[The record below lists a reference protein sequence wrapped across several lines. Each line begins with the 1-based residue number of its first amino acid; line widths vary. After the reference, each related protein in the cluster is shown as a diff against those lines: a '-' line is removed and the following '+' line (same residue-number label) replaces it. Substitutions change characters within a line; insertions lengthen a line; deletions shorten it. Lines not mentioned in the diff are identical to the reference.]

1 MLRYLQ
7 IRSSDIAKLI
17 SRAWK
22 ELPETDKSVWH
33 HKAQL
38 DRQRYDREK
47 AAFKGPWKVPI
58 VKDPNAPK
66 KPMSAF
72 LDYANERRRFIAEA
86 NPTMNGT
93 EISCLL
99 ARLWREC
106 PDDVRQ
112 RYRDREARERKIY
125 KERRAQWERQ
135 KRELSESCEESVSG
149 SEGST
154 VTPALHDS
162 SVPSADDFW
171 ALDTLFATEVQQRL
185 QPLPSQYTLTA
196 TGRLPTTSLRPE
208 PLTVKINCEPAAS
221 FQQTPLDHT
230 TTCVI
235 HQNTAST
242 ARFDNYSIDDILQ
255 DEELF
260 QTDFSPADVPSL
272 LNWTENL

>member
-1 MLRYLQ
+1 MAKKTQRIKFKRAPGAPRRFQSAYMFFAASQHRVIRQNSCDKKVSKVPFPVVPAPCIRHEHAIQGQLFSCPILMLRYLQ

-135 KRELSESCEESVSG
+135 KR
-149 SEGST
+149 
-154 VTPALHDS
+154 
-162 SVPSADDFW
+162 F
-171 ALDTLFATEVQQRL
+171 
-185 QPLPSQYTLTA
+185 LT
-196 TGRLPTTSLRPE
+196 
-208 PLTVKINCEPAAS
+208 
-221 FQQTPLDHT
+221 
-230 TTCVI
+230 
-235 HQNTAST
+235 
-242 ARFDNYSIDDILQ
+242 
-255 DEELF
+255 
-260 QTDFSPADVPSL
+260 
-272 LNWTENL
+272 